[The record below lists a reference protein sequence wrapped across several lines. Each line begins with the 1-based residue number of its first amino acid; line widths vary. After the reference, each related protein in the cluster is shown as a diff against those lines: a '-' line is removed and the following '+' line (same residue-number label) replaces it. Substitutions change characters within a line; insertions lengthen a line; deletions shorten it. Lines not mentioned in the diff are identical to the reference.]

1 MKRNM
6 IRRKGRRKSGYGFMI
21 KLEQQALYELLEL
34 PQEVR
39 NQLDAYEAERKRE
52 IPEEIYRKLFVREE
66 WEDGVK
72 ALQEYLGE
80 DPAGMKILWEQ
91 LHILCQYTYG
101 EYEKRGISKDIF
113 AATMKFCTRFL
124 KEHHATWGTYKYVWA
139 WWFPRQMAVLEFRLG
154 ALDYEFIDGKE
165 REVAVHIPS
174 DADMSVDSIQESLAD
189 FRSFRERYFA
199 EWQDVRLTCDT
210 WMLMPQ
216 LQELL
221 GEDSHIVAFQ
231 KLFCIDEIDR
241 EATWYMGWIY
251 PGYEKA
257 DEKLPEKT
265 RLQRELKKY
274 LLAGNPLGI
283 AKGHMIL

>member
-1 MKRNM
+1 MKRDM

-101 EYEKRGISKDIF
+101 EYEKRGIGKDIF

-154 ALDYEFIDGKE
+154 ALEYEFIDGKE

-274 LLAGNPLGI
+274 LMAGNPFGI

>member
-1 MKRNM
+1 MT
-6 IRRKGRRKSGYGFMI
+6 

-52 IPEEIYRKLFVREE
+52 IPEEIYRKLLVREE
-66 WEDGVK
+66 WENGVK

-91 LHILCQYTYG
+91 LHILCRYTYG
-101 EYEKRGISKDIF
+101 EYEKRGIGKDIF
-113 AATMKFCTRFL
+113 AATMEFCTRFL
-124 KEHHATWGTYKYVWA
+124 KEHHTTWGTYKYVWA

-154 ALDYEFIDGKE
+154 ALEYEFIDGKE

-251 PGYEKA
+251 PGYEKV

-274 LLAGNPLGI
+274 LLAGNPFGI
-283 AKGHMIL
+283 AKGHMLL

>member
-101 EYEKRGISKDIF
+101 EYEKWGISKDIF

-154 ALDYEFIDGKE
+154 ALEYEFIDGKE

-274 LLAGNPLGI
+274 LLAGNPFGI

>member
-1 MKRNM
+1 MGRE
-6 IRRKGRRKSGYGFMI
+6 RRKSGYGSMT
-21 KLEQQALYELLEL
+21 KLEQQALYVLLEL

-39 NQLDAYEAERKRE
+39 NELDVYEAERTRDL
-52 IPEEIYRKLFVREE
+52 PTEIYRKLLVREE
-66 WEDGVK
+66 WTEGTK
-72 ALQEYLGE
+72 ELQEYLGD

-91 LHILCQYTYG
+91 MYILCQYTYG
-101 EYEKRGISKDIF
+101 EYEKRGISEDIF

-124 KEHHATWGTYKYVWA
+124 GEHYAAWGTYKYVWA
-139 WWFPRQMAVLEFRLG
+139 WWFPRQMALLEFRLG
-154 ALDYEFIDGKE
+154 ALEFEFVEGVDGNE

-174 DADMSVDSIQESLAD
+174 DADMSVESIQASLTA
-189 FRSFRERYFA
+189 FRSFRKRYFT

-221 GEDSHIVAFQ
+221 GEDSKIVAFQ

-241 EATWYMGWIY
+241 EAMWYMGWIY
-251 PGYEKA
+251 PGYEKV
-257 DEKLPEKT
+257 DENLPEKT

-274 LLAGNPLGI
+274 LLAGNAFGI